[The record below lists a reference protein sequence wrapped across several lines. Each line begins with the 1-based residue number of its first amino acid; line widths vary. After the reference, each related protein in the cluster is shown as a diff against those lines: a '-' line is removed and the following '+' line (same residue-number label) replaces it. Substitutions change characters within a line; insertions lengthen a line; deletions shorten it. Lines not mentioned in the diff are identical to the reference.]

1 MAARKIKALPEEGQ
15 ENKVL
20 PEAEQIG
27 KALPDAAQEGKALPD
42 SGMGRKKIPNAKM
55 KAKDL
60 PQVGNPENT
69 VIIGGEPIEIKATKL
84 KYQRNRTA
92 TFYRILD
99 LYPLTDV
106 LSMEAGQF
114 GDERDGDKAVM
125 DWLIA
130 ATDNEKLI
138 TDNYDEMDTE
148 TIEKIL
154 TIFKRVN
161 RIDEKEEKQKN
172 LEMSRKGAV

>member
-1 MAARKIKALPEEGQ
+1 MATRKT
-15 ENKVL
+15 KVL
-20 PEAEQIG
+20 PDAEQEVKELPGAEQIG
-27 KALPDAAQEGKALPD
+27 KVLPSTEQENKELPEG
-42 SGMGRKKIPNAKM
+42 GMEQKKIPNTKM
-55 KAKDL
+55 KTKSL
-60 PQVGNPENT
+60 PMVGNPENT
-69 VIIGGEPIEIKATKL
+69 VMIGGEPIEIKATKL

-138 TDNYDEMDTE
+138 TDNYDDMDTE

>member
-1 MAARKIKALPEEGQ
+1 MAT
-15 ENKVL
+15 
-20 PEAEQIG
+20 
-27 KALPDAAQEGKALPD
+27 
-42 SGMGRKKIPNAKM
+42 RKKAQPDTLQISKAFPDTKMEEKELPSTDIQAKP
-55 KAKDL
+55 KPDPKTNKKSL
-60 PQVGNPENT
+60 PPVGNPENT
-69 VIIGGEPIEIKATKL
+69 VMIGGKPIEIKATKL

-92 TFYRILD
+92 TFYRILE
-99 LYPLTDV
+99 LYPLTDI
-106 LSMEAGQF
+106 LSMDAGQF

-130 ATDNEKLI
+130 ATDDEELI
-138 TDNYDEMDTE
+138 VNNYDDLDTE

-161 RIDEKEEKQKN
+161 RITEKDEKLKN

>member
-1 MAARKIKALPEEGQ
+1 MATRKKAQPDTLQISKAFPDTKMEEKELPSTDIQ
-15 ENKVL
+15 AK
-20 PEAEQIG
+20 P
-27 KALPDAAQEGKALPD
+27 KPD
-42 SGMGRKKIPNAKM
+42 SKTKRRE
-55 KAKDL
+55 L
-60 PQVGNPENT
+60 PPVGNPENT
-69 VIIGGEPIEIKATKL
+69 VMIGGKPIEIKATKL

-99 LYPLTDV
+99 LYPLTDI
-106 LSMEAGQF
+106 LSMESGQF

-130 ATDNEKLI
+130 ATDDEQLI
-138 TDNYDEMDTE
+138 VENYDDMDTE

-154 TIFKRVN
+154 MIFKRVN
-161 RIDEKEEKQKN
+161 RITEKDEKLKN

>member
-1 MAARKIKALPEEGQ
+1 MATRKKAQPDTLQISKAFPDTKMEEKELPSTDIQ
-15 ENKVL
+15 AK
-20 PEAEQIG
+20 P
-27 KALPDAAQEGKALPD
+27 KPD
-42 SGMGRKKIPNAKM
+42 SNTKRRE
-55 KAKDL
+55 L
-60 PQVGNPENT
+60 PPVGNPENT
-69 VIIGGEPIEIKATKL
+69 VMIGGKPIEIKATKL

-99 LYPLTDV
+99 LYPLTDI
-106 LSMEAGQF
+106 LSMESGQF

-130 ATDNEKLI
+130 ATDDEELI
-138 TDNYDEMDTE
+138 VNNYDDLDTE

-161 RIDEKEEKQKN
+161 RITEKDEKLKN